1 MSNVVDELDKDCLS
15 VGSFKSRA
23 LGTKVLGSGI
33 YLGGDPSNRNGSG
46 EVRLWGRKATKGC
59 VSEVAAPGYGVTPLR
74 HLRRV
79 QRATKTVSSNSR
91 KLGHLSGLH
100 LSG

>member
-46 EVRLWGRKATKGC
+46 EVRL
-59 VSEVAAPGYGVTPLR
+59 
-74 HLRRV
+74 
-79 QRATKTVSSNSR
+79 
-91 KLGHLSGLH
+91 
-100 LSG
+100 